1 MDAPIAP
8 LIHRFAADEAKDWF
22 GFTTNLWTAT
32 QRIESVR
39 TVEVQPE
46 ELLEAV
52 AAGDRDAYAALFDA
66 LAPRNLALARRVVA
80 NASLAEEVV
89 QDAWLQVWRDAAA
102 FDRSRG
108 SATAWVTTLVHRRA
122 VDTVRHDSAASRR
135 DIAYEAARPAGHDIV
150 SEAAVD
156 HDETRR
162 VRRCL
167 DGLTGRQREAID
179 LAYFGGRTYAEVAT
193 VLSVNPATVK
203 TRIRDGLQRLRTCMG
218 GL

>member
-1 MDAPIAP
+1 M
-8 LIHRFAADEAKDWF
+8 
-22 GFTTNLWTAT
+22 
-32 QRIESVR
+32 R

-52 AAGDRDAYAALFDA
+52 ATGDRDAYATLFDA

-80 NASLAEEVV
+80 SASLAEEVV
-89 QDAWLQVWRDAAA
+89 QDAWLQVWRDAAS

-122 VDTVRHDSAASRR
+122 VDTVRHDSAANRR
-135 DIAYEAARPAGHDIV
+135 DIAYEAARPSGHDTV

-156 HDETRR
+156 RDETRR

-179 LAYFGGRTYAEVAT
+179 LAYFGGRTYAEVAA
-193 VLSVNPATVK
+193 VLAVNPATVK